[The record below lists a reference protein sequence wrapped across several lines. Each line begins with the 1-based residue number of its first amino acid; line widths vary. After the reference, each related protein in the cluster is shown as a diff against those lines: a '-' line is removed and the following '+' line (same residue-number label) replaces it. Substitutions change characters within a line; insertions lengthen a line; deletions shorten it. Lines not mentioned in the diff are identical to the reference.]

1 MNELRMM
8 RVVNQQKHYDV
19 IGTGRRELSHNIL
32 HWAGIPIEKK
42 LMGCTRTYR
51 AVDILK
57 VTHKGAE
64 RGDAACLSQ
73 LSCQFVYYRL
83 TESAGWIA
91 IARDVLVR
99 REKQHHFTFLV
110 LDGHNVQ
117 QTPEG
122 TTFPHHNHHHNTVV
136 TLPFRYNRYSKS
148 AIPFYVSRMFL

>member
-1 MNELRMM
+1 M
-8 RVVNQQKHYDV
+8 YWD
-19 IGTGRRELSHNIL
+19 IPSGRYTQS
-32 HWAGIPIEKK
+32 
-42 LMGCTRTYR
+42 
-51 AVDILK
+51 DSQ
-57 VTHKGAE
+57 GAE
-64 RGDAACLSQ
+64 RGDAACLSP

-83 TESAGWIA
+83 TEFAGWIA

-122 TTFPHHNHHHNTVV
+122 TTFPHHSHHHNTVV